1 MKISTKR
8 NYKKEPE
15 ILELSNTISEL
26 KTSLEEIS
34 NLFDQAEERSSD
46 LKDWSFEISQ
56 RNKKK
61 MKKSEESLRDL
72 QDTSSRTMYTLWK
85 SK

>member
-34 NLFDQAEERSSD
+34 NLFDQAEERSSG
-46 LKDWSFEISQ
+46 LKHWSFEIIKSEKQ
-56 RNKKK
+56 KKK
-61 MKKSEESLRDL
+61 KK
-72 QDTSSRTMYTLWK
+72 K
-85 SK
+85 

>member
-46 LKDWSFEISQ
+46 LKDWSFEII
-56 RNKKK
+56 
-61 MKKSEESLRDL
+61 KSEE
-72 QDTSSRTMYTLWK
+72 QK
-85 SK
+85 KNEEK